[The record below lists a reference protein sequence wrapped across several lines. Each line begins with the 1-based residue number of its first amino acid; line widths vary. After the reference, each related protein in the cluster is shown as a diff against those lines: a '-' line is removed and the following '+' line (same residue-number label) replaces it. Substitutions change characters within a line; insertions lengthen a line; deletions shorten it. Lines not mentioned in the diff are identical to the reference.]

1 MSVLAWNCRGLGSS
15 LAVRVL
21 TDEVK
26 SKDPTLVFLA
36 ETKASV
42 NRIKGIQRKT
52 EYTQG
57 IIVPS
62 DGRSGGL
69 ALLWREGT
77 DVRFKSC
84 SNSHIDVV
92 VHGVV
97 SSEPWR
103 ATGFY
108 GHPEASKRNM
118 SWQLLE
124 ALRAQCNMPWVVF
137 GDFNEIL
144 HPGEKLDVADREA
157 KQMEAFGDCLD

>member
-1 MSVLAWNCRGLGSS
+1 MSLLAWNCRGLGSS
-15 LAVRVL
+15 RAVQVL

-36 ETKASV
+36 EMKANAS
-42 NRIKGIQRKT
+42 RIKGIQWKT

-57 IIVPS
+57 IIMPS
-62 DGRSGGL
+62 DSRSDGL

-84 SNSHIDVV
+84 VNSHIDVV

-97 SSEPWR
+97 SADPWR

-108 GHPEASKRNM
+108 GLPEASKRYIY
-118 SWQLLE
+118 WQLLD
-124 ALRAQCNMPWVVF
+124 ALCAQCEMP
-137 GDFNEIL
+137 
-144 HPGEKLDVADREA
+144 
-157 KQMEAFGDCLD
+157 